1 MNLAEFL
8 NRLEGVK
15 GRDGQY
21 MAKCPA
27 HQDSK
32 PSLSVGVGEDNRILF
47 HCQAG
52 CATEDV
58 LAALGLKQ
66 RDLFADL
73 RPGDVFPAYDTPRE
87 QHKAGSSVVA
97 TYDFFDDKGRLIAQK
112 LRREDKS
119 FTWRRPD
126 GKGGWIYNRQGVAH
140 RLFVAGELKEC
151 ITVAEGEKDALTLHS
166 LGFNAASGADGAG
179 PGKWRKE

>member
-73 RPGDVFPAYDTPRE
+73 RPGFFLMIRRPPRE
-87 QHKAGSSVVA
+87 S
-97 TYDFFDDKGRLIAQK
+97 
-112 LRREDKS
+112 
-119 FTWRRPD
+119 
-126 GKGGWIYNRQGVAH
+126 
-140 RLFVAGELKEC
+140 
-151 ITVAEGEKDALTLHS
+151 
-166 LGFNAASGADGAG
+166 
-179 PGKWRKE
+179 